1 MMGSR
6 RAEQSAE
13 VAAPAEL
20 CFETIVD
27 YETFPEW
34 QRAVKRVEVL
44 ERDDDGRGKVVEFHV
59 DIGIRKLRYRLDY
72 RYEPPHRVRW
82 DFLEG
87 DFAKD
92 IGGEFRLEPANGAT
106 LATYSVTVEPAV
118 PVPGFIARR
127 LEHEMMKRS
136 VEDLR
141 REAERRARA

>member
-1 MMGSR
+1 MGEK
-6 RAEQSAE
+6 RAERSAQ
-13 VAAPAEL
+13 VAAPAAL

-34 QRAVKRVEVL
+34 QRAVQRVEVL
-44 ERDDDGRGKVVEFHV
+44 ERDGDGRGRVVEFHV
-59 DIGIRKLRYRLDY
+59 DLGIRKLRYRLEYHYD
-72 RYEPPHRVRW
+72 PPHRVWW

-106 LATYSVTVEPAV
+106 LATYAVTVEPAV

-127 LEHEMMKRS
+127 LEREMMKRS